1 MVPAQS
7 QSQSPRRKV
16 ALGISGGIAAYKAAE
31 VLRGLQRAGCLVR
44 VAMTKRACEFVQPLT
59 FRALSGS
66 HVIVDDYAPDN
77 PDPIAHITFS
87 QSVDLFLVVPATA
100 NIIAKFA
107 NGIPDVLLA
116 PAMNTTMWQQPA
128 TRRNLDQLR
137 ADGVHILDPDEGEMA
152 CGTIGPGRLSDPE
165 RIVAAALKI
174 LDGLQPSQEK
184 DLSGERLLITVG
196 ATREEIDPVRFI
208 SNRSSGRMGFA
219 IAEAARKRGAQ
230 VTAITGITTVRPP
243 PGIKVI
249 QVFSAAEMSIAVL
262 REIPRASIFIA
273 AAAVADY
280 RPAKRADQKLK
291 KTQSSMTITLEPTP
305 DILSEVVC
313 NRQDGTLVIG
323 FAAETQNVLANAR
336 QKLQTKKLDAI
347 VANDV
352 TRGDSGFD
360 SVSNAITIIKRNSD
374 QPLELPLMA
383 KTDAAHHILDEIVSL
398 RQG

>member
-1 MVPAQS
+1 
-7 QSQSPRRKV
+7 
-16 ALGISGGIAAYKAAE
+16 
-31 VLRGLQRAGCLVR
+31 
-44 VAMTKRACEFVQPLT
+44 
-59 FRALSGS
+59 
-66 HVIVDDYAPDN
+66 
-77 PDPIAHITFS
+77 
-87 QSVDLFLVVPATA
+87 
-100 NIIAKFA
+100 
-107 NGIPDVLLA
+107 
-116 PAMNTTMWQQPA
+116 
-128 TRRNLDQLR
+128 
-137 ADGVHILDPDEGEMA
+137 MA

-165 RIVAAALKI
+165 RIVAAALRI

-262 REIPRASIFIA
+262 QEIPRASIFIA

-323 FAAETQNVLANAR
+323 FAAETENVLANAR